1 MRISDWSSDVCSSDL
16 LGFVDDPR
24 KGSSY
29 QRWPR
34 ESAFVPIV
42 GGGPEFST
50 SAELT
55 TTHRNSPD
63 PGPRNF
69 RWLNLGSIDRKR
81 DEKRGEISAVRFLSP
96 RQGDEAIPDIRSEEH
111 TSELQSLM
119 RTSYAVFFLTTNTP

>member
-1 MRISDWSSDVCSSDL
+1 M
-16 LGFVDDPR
+16 
-24 KGSSY
+24 GSSY

-81 DEKRGEISAVRFLSP
+81 DETRGEISAVRFLSP
-96 RQGDEAIPDIRSEEH
+96 RQGDEAITDLSRS
-111 TSELQSLM
+111 SERKGAISRALDAAT
-119 RTSYAVFFLTTNTP
+119 RPAPPHIPPP